1 MKTATTDFRPPDA
14 APDTTAP
21 ETAAAVAE
29 VFARVAAG
37 YPLLVL
43 DTAEERRWVA
53 ALSDAAEGAG
63 KAVSVWSAAAGV
75 HPADL
80 DPPGEP
86 ELTDLAAF
94 LRALPAAEGDTLHVL
109 VDAGPHLA
117 DPLCARLLREA
128 LPTLAAEGSAVALLA
143 AATPLPDSLRGD
155 AADVELPPPGPAELA
170 AELAAAADLA
180 GAAPP
185 AGSADRLVNAAR
197 GLTRDA
203 ARRAF
208 TLALS
213 SGDDDPLD
221 AVVNEKRRLV
231 RGGDLLEFRGLDE
244 RTDAIGGLQ
253 NLKAWLAKRAAAFSP
268 EAQAR
273 GVPAPR
279 GVLLLGVQGCGKS
292 LTARV
297 AARILGFPLV
307 RLDVAALLA
316 GEVGRSE
323 ANLRRALASV
333 AAIAPAVLWLDE
345 LEKGFAGSAGD
356 GGGASD
362 STAAVRR
369 MVGTLLTW
377 MEDRPAPVFVA
388 ATANAV
394 DALPPE
400 LLRRGRFDELFFI
413 DLPNDVERRD
423 VLDVHF
429 TRGGLDP
436 EQFDLTELA
445 DLSEGHSGAELAEAV
460 TTALIEAHTDGRA
473 PAQDDFKKAIE
484 ETVPLSVTMEDQIF
498 ALREWAK
505 TRCRPATPDSRVLRM
520 LEKEKRLGH
529 DAEAPG
535 DELPSHARLAAG
547 GQVRAAIT
555 EYLTTN
561 GGASFAELCGA
572 LGPHTAVA
580 GPLGLALKSNPN
592 AVVWAGL
599 DEAFAAELAKLV
611 ESRRVYLHPAA
622 AGDHPEDSRPHLPA
636 HEDRPAAGPAPDR
649 PFWRPVKLKTIPRPA
664 AEGRGGGGTD
674 YGKLTRVRL
683 AKR

>member
-1 MKTATTDFRPPDA
+1 MPAPQTA
-14 APDTTAP
+14 AP
-21 ETAAAVAE
+21 ETAAAAGE

-43 DTAEERRWVA
+43 NTAEERRWVA
-53 ALSDAAEGAG
+53 ALAAAAPAAG

-75 HPADL
+75 RGAGETPPA
-80 DPPGEP
+80 EP
-86 ELTDLAAF
+86 ELPGFPAF
-94 LRALPAAEGDTLHVL
+94 LRTLPNAAGGTLHVL
-109 VDAGPHLA
+109 TDAGPHLA
-117 DPLCARLLREA
+117 DPLAARLLREA
-128 LPTLAAEGSAVALLA
+128 LPALAANGSAVLLVA
-143 AATPLPDSLRGD
+143 PHTPLPDSLQSD
-155 AADVELPPPGPAELA
+155 AADVDLPPPGPAELGE
-170 AELAAAADLA
+170 ELAAAAKLA
-180 GAAPP
+180 GADPP
-185 AGSADRLVNAAR
+185 AGTADRLVNAAR

-208 TLALS
+208 TLALRS
-213 SGDDDPLD
+213 TAGDVNDADPLD

-244 RTDAIGGLQ
+244 RTDAVGGLH
-253 NLKAWLAKRAAAFSP
+253 NLKEWLKKRAAAFSP

-297 AARILGFPLV
+297 AARILGFPLI

-316 GEVGRSE
+316 GEVGKSE

-333 AAIAPAVLWLDE
+333 AAVAPAVLWLDE
-345 LEKGFAGSAGD
+345 LEKGFAGSTGD

-362 STAAVRR
+362 SAAAVRR
-369 MVGTLLTW
+369 MTGTLLTW

-413 DLPNDVERRD
+413 DLPNDYERRD
-423 VLDVHF
+423 ILEVHL

-436 EQFDLTELA
+436 EQFDLTALA

-460 TTALIEAHTDGRA
+460 TTARIDAHTDGRS
-473 PAQDDFKKAIE
+473 PSQDDFRKAIE

-529 DAEAPG
+529 DAEPAG
-535 DELPSHARLAAG
+535 DDLPAFARLAAG

-555 EYLTTN
+555 EYLTAQ
-561 GGASFAELCGA
+561 GGVTFPELIAA
-572 LGPHTAVA
+572 LDPHTPTA
-580 GPLGLALKSNPN
+580 GPLGLALKGAPH
-592 AVVWAGL
+592 AVIWAGL
-599 DEAFAAELAKLV
+599 DEGFAGELAKLV
-611 ESRRVYLHPAA
+611 DSRRVYLHPHPAA
-622 AGDHPEDSRPHLPA
+622 DHPDGAAPPLPA
-636 HEDRPAAGPAPDR
+636 HEDRPGAGDPPDR
-649 PFWRPVKLKTIPRPA
+649 PYWRPVKLKTVPRP
-664 AEGRGGGGTD
+664 GGGSD
-674 YGKLTRVRL
+674 YAKLTRVRL
-683 AKR
+683 AKK

>member
-1 MKTATTDFRPPDA
+1 MPTADAPPEVG
-14 APDTTAP
+14 PP

-29 VFARVAAG
+29 IFARVAAG
-37 YPLLVL
+37 YPLLTL
-43 DTAEERRWVA
+43 DSGEERRWLA
-53 ALSDAAEGAG
+53 ALDAAAEPAG
-63 KAVSVWSAAAGV
+63 KRVSVWSAAGGV
-75 HPADL
+75 RPFDFTTSEEPRRADF
-80 DPPGEP
+80 GEF
-86 ELTDLAAF
+86 LAH
-94 LRALPAAEGDTLHVL
+94 LPDAEGNTLHVL
-109 VDAGPHLA
+109 LDAGPHLA
-117 DPLCARLLREA
+117 DPLNARRLREA
-128 LPTLAAEGSAVALLA
+128 LPALAAEGSAVALLSA
-143 AATPLPDSLRGD
+143 RTAVPDSLDAD
-155 AADVELPPPGPAELA
+155 AATVDLPPPGPGELA
-170 AELAAAADLA
+170 AELDAAADLA

-185 AGSADRLVNAAR
+185 DAERTRLVNAAR

-208 TLALS
+208 TLALK
-213 SGDDDPLD
+213 DRADDPLD

-231 RGGDLLEFRGLDE
+231 KGGDLLEFRGLDE
-244 RTDAIGGLQ
+244 RSDAVGGLQ
-253 NLKAWLAKRAAAFSP
+253 NLKEWLRKRAAAFAP

-316 GEVGRSE
+316 GEVGKSE

-413 DLPNDVERRD
+413 DLPNEYERRD
-423 VLDVHF
+423 VLRVHLA
-429 TRGGLDP
+429 RGGLDP
-436 EQFDLTELA
+436 EGFDLTALA
-445 DLSEGHSGAELAEAV
+445 DASEGHSGAELAEAV
-460 TTALIEAHTDGRA
+460 TTARIDAHTDGREPTQGDLA
-473 PAQDDFKKAIE
+473 KAVE
-484 ETVPLSVTMEDQIF
+484 DTVPLSVTMEDQIF

-520 LEKEKRLGH
+520 LEKERRLGH
-529 DAEAPG
+529 DAEEPG
-535 DELPSHARLAAG
+535 DALPDYARLAEG
-547 GQVRAAIT
+547 GQVRAAVT
-555 EYLTTN
+555 EFLTVN
-561 GGASFAELCGA
+561 GGARFDELVRA
-572 LGPHTAVA
+572 LAPHADVA
-580 GPLGLALKSNPN
+580 GDFALALPAVPN

-599 DEAFAAELAKLV
+599 SESFAGEVAKLA
-611 ESRRVYLHPAA
+611 ESKRVHLHPCA
-622 AGDHPEDSRPHLPA
+622 AGEHGPDGPPLPA
-636 HEDRPAAGPAPDR
+636 HEDRPAAGDPPDR
-649 PFWRPVKLKTIPRPA
+649 PFWRPVRLKTIPRP
-664 AEGRGGGGTD
+664 GGGAG
-674 YGKLTRVRL
+674 YGQLKRVRL